1 MPTISSKADKQSV
14 RYCLFLNESFD
25 LPRNSRGAG
34 RMASNDEL
42 MQPTAVRRLL
52 DFKQQV
58 VGRIVVS
65 FVTLVA

>member
-1 MPTISSKADKQSV
+1 
-14 RYCLFLNESFD
+14 
-25 LPRNSRGAG
+25 
-34 RMASNDEL
+34 MASNDEL